1 MALEKLN
8 QVFDQVLVTASV
20 ALRQEETYAQIGII
34 LAIYAVAFVL
44 ANRIRKHTPFLDA
57 SYEQDTVHPLR
68 IFISKLGSLIFPLI
82 AILMLRISVEISE
95 NALDQDWLVQ
105 TALTISILIL
115 FHSIIRDFISNSL
128 VAGIFRWLGM
138 PLLFLYLLGILANLI
153 EILES
158 ISISI
163 GNIEIS
169 AYGIARVAIFGTLL
183 FWVGR
188 VSNKAGRD
196 IISRQKGLELRTR
209 EVAAK
214 LLEITIFFVVFL
226 LLLQIM
232 GINLTALA
240 VFGGAVGVGIGFG
253 LQAIASNFISGIII
267 LLDRSVSLGDY
278 IELEDGRTGTVRQ
291 LSMRSTTLETY
302 DGKDIVVPN
311 EKFIVETFTN
321 WTHKDKSQRYRVDFS
336 VAYHSDIRKLVEIV
350 KQVVASH
357 PQVFSGEDVPLE
369 ERPDC
374 EIDSFGDSGINMF
387 VEFWMEGID
396 DGSAVISCS

>member
-240 VFGGAVGVGIGFG
+240 VCRHRFRPAGDRFEFHLRNHNPAGPLGIP
-253 LQAIASNFISGIII
+253 
-267 LLDRSVSLGDY
+267 R
-278 IELEDGRTGTVRQ
+278 
-291 LSMRSTTLETY
+291 
-302 DGKDIVVPN
+302 
-311 EKFIVETFTN
+311 
-321 WTHKDKSQRYRVDFS
+321 
-336 VAYHSDIRKLVEIV
+336 
-350 KQVVASH
+350 
-357 PQVFSGEDVPLE
+357 
-369 ERPDC
+369 
-374 EIDSFGDSGINMF
+374 
-387 VEFWMEGID
+387 
-396 DGSAVISCS
+396 

>member
-1 MALEKLN
+1 
-8 QVFDQVLVTASV
+8 
-20 ALRQEETYAQIGII
+20 
-34 LAIYAVAFVL
+34 
-44 ANRIRKHTPFLDA
+44 
-57 SYEQDTVHPLR
+57 
-68 IFISKLGSLIFPLI
+68 
-82 AILMLRISVEISE
+82 MLRISVEISE

-396 DGSAVISCS
+396 DGKNRVGGDLLLMILEALQENGFEIPFPQREVRVLNRNFSVKSEPNK

>member
-336 VAYHSDIRKLVEIV
+336 VAYHSDIRKLVEIRRRSPGG
-350 KQVVASH
+350 ASRLRDRQLRRFRH
-357 PQVFSGEDVPLE
+357 QHVRRIL
-369 ERPDC
+369 
-374 EIDSFGDSGINMF
+374 
-387 VEFWMEGID
+387 
-396 DGSAVISCS
+396 DGGHR

>member
-1 MALEKLN
+1 MA
-8 QVFDQVLVTASV
+8 LVTASV

-214 LLEITIFFVVFL
+214 LLEITKPDRAGGVRWRRRRRHRFRPAGDRFEFHL
-226 LLLQIM
+226 RNHNPAGPL
-232 GINLTALA
+232 GIP
-240 VFGGAVGVGIGFG
+240 
-253 LQAIASNFISGIII
+253 
-267 LLDRSVSLGDY
+267 R
-278 IELEDGRTGTVRQ
+278 
-291 LSMRSTTLETY
+291 
-302 DGKDIVVPN
+302 
-311 EKFIVETFTN
+311 
-321 WTHKDKSQRYRVDFS
+321 
-336 VAYHSDIRKLVEIV
+336 
-350 KQVVASH
+350 
-357 PQVFSGEDVPLE
+357 
-369 ERPDC
+369 
-374 EIDSFGDSGINMF
+374 
-387 VEFWMEGID
+387 
-396 DGSAVISCS
+396 